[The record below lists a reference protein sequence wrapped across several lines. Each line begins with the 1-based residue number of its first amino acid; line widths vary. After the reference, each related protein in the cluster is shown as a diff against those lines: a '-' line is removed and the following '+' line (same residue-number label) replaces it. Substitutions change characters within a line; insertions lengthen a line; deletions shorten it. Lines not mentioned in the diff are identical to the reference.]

1 MKIAVE
7 SSVLARI
14 NKTGVDYYTRDLLR
28 ETIKIMPNDNFIL
41 CYLKFLGRPEGD
53 LELSGKN
60 VAIKRSKL
68 LPGKIYNAFERYFI
82 TIPYDWVTRVRADV
96 YLYPNFIYWPLM
108 FTNRSIIIVHDLGYI
123 DMPDAIV
130 PRHRKYLGKFV
141 PYSIKKATHV
151 IAISAHTKKRIVE
164 VYGTSPDKISVVTPA
179 VDHSIFKPQSHPDIS
194 QVKNKYKIDG
204 DYLLFLGTIEPRK
217 NIVGLLES
225 YYNLPEELKKK
236 YKVVLAG
243 GKGWLDEDINAW
255 CEKLGERVVRTGYI
269 DQEDKAALYSG
280 ATIFTY
286 PSSYEGW
293 GMQPLEAM
301 ACGTPVITANNS
313 SLPEAVGEAG
323 IMVDA
328 GDRQQLTSEIKR
340 VLTDSG
346 LHDRMV
352 ADGYEQAATFSWQ
365 KSAKDLKK
373 VIEDTVGRS

>member
-7 SSVLARI
+7 SSVLARV

-28 ETIKIMPNDNFIL
+28 ELVKSMPGDSFVL

-53 LELSGKN
+53 LEVGGPN
-60 VAIKRSKL
+60 VSVSRAKL

-82 TIPYDWVTRVRADV
+82 TIPFDWVTRVRADV

-108 FTNRSIIIVHDLGYI
+108 FTKKSIVVVHDLGYI
-123 DMPDAIV
+123 DMPDAVV

-151 IAISAHTKKRIVE
+151 VTISEHTKKRVIE
-164 VYGTSPDKISVVTPA
+164 VYGTDPARISVVTPA
-179 VDHSIFKPQSHPDIS
+179 VDHDTFKPQSKS
-194 QVKNKYKIDG
+194 EVSRAKKKYKIDG
-204 DYLLFLGTIEPRK
+204 EYLLFLGTIEPRK
-217 NIVGLLES
+217 NIVGLLKA
-225 YYNLPEELKKK
+225 YNKLSDNLKDN
-236 YKVVLAG
+236 YKIVLAG

-255 CEKLGERVVRTGYI
+255 CEKLGDRVVRTGYI
-269 DQEDKAALYSG
+269 DQEDKPALYAG

-313 SLPEAVGEAG
+313 SLPEAIGDAG
-323 IMVDA
+323 IMIDA
-328 GDRQQLTSEIKR
+328 TKPDQLTDAITK
-340 VLTDSG
+340 VLNETKLRDT
-346 LHDRMV
+346 LTE
-352 ADGYEQAATFSWQ
+352 AGYKQAATFSWQ
-365 KSAKDLKK
+365 KSAKTMKK
-373 VIEDTVGRS
+373 VIEDTVRGA